1 MRSPYFTVEHD
12 VFREGVRKFV
22 AEEVAPNADLWERD
36 HMIPREIWRR
46 MGELGYLGI
55 NHSEAHGGSE
65 ADFFYSVVFLEEL
78 ARGNMGGF
86 TAAVSVQQYMATAHI
101 AKAGSE
107 DIKQQFLVP
116 SIEGQAVGALAI
128 SEPDTGSDVA
138 NIRTRARREGDEYVI
153 DGAKMFITNG
163 YYADFVVV
171 ACRTGE
177 DGASGISLIVVETT
191 RPGFKARKLDKIGWR
206 CSDTAE
212 MSFDGVRVP
221 VSNLVGKENHGF
233 YYIMESFQLE
243 RLVGAVGAIG
253 AADYV
258 LEFTG
263 KYIRERQAF
272 GRPVARFQ
280 TIRHD
285 MADMV
290 TELAAARQLVYH
302 TAWLYDQGEVPV
314 LECSMIKLKAAEL
327 CNEIIDRCLQCH
339 GGYGYMEEYPIARA
353 YRDTRVG
360 TIAGGTSAIMRE
372 IIAKMVLDETQYE
385 TVYKD
390 RDQAEQL
397 NKAAS
402 DPAAEKAEAAPKQA
416 AEKAEA
422 AAPATGDG
430 SSIPAL
436 FARLPDRFSE
446 ALWSGEDLVF
456 HFNIEGEG
464 GGEYTVKVAEGKATS
479 AAGLSGAADC
489 VVDTAA
495 KLFLDLEA
503 GQANPQTAFMTG
515 QLRVSSIPH
524 VLTFMRIFQ
533 LG

>member
-1 MRSPYFTVEHD
+1 MKSPYFTVEHE

-55 NHSEAHGGSE
+55 NHSEDYGGSE
-65 ADFFYSVVFLEEL
+65 ADFFFAVVFLEEL

-86 TAAVSVQQYMATAHI
+86 TAAVSVQQFMATAHL
-101 AKAGSE
+101 AKVGSP
-107 DIKQQFLVP
+107 DLKARFLAP
-116 SIEGQAVGALAI
+116 SIEGRAIGALAI
-128 SEPDTGSDVA
+128 SEPDAGSDVA
-138 NIRTRARREGDEYVI
+138 NVRTRARREGDEYVI

-177 DGASGISLIVVETT
+177 EGAAGISLIVVETT

-221 VSNLVGKENHGF
+221 VTNCIGQENHGF

-243 RLVGAVGAIG
+243 RLVGAIGAIG
-253 AADYV
+253 AADYC
-258 LEFTG
+258 LEFTN

-280 TIRHD
+280 TIRHEIAD
-285 MADMV
+285 MA

-314 LECSMIKLKAAEL
+314 LECSMVKLKAAEL
-327 CNEIIDRCLQCH
+327 CNDIIDRCLQCH

-372 IIAKMVLDETQYE
+372 IIAKMLLDDTQYGS
-385 TVYKD
+385 VY
-390 RDQAEQL
+390 RGG
-397 NKAAS
+397 NGAA
-402 DPAAEKAEAAPKQA
+402 KAAPKNLGVKT
-416 AEKAEA
+416 AEPSNA
-422 AAPATGDG
+422 AAPAAAAKDGDETR
-430 SSIPAL
+430 SIADL
-436 FARLPDRFSE
+436 FARLPRRFSRE
-446 ALWSGEDLVF
+446 LWSGEDLVF
-456 HFNIEGEG
+456 HFNIEGDG
-464 GGEYTVKVAEGKATS
+464 GGTFTVRVADGEVS
-479 AAGLSGAADC
+479 SDSGLSGAPDC
-489 VVDTAA
+489 VVDTGAT
-495 KLFLDLEA
+495 LFLDIEA
-503 GQANPQTAFMTG
+503 GRSNPQTAFMSG
-515 QLRVSSIPH
+515 GLRVSSIPH